1 MDKEFTI
8 NNQDLLD
15 NLLALALMCY
25 RNDTDNCDLTITTD
39 RGAIICHIEFEG
51 RLAESED

>member
-51 RLAESED
+51 RLAESEG